1 MIESLLS
8 CGWWVAI
15 IFIIVGFIVLVKG
28 ADWLVDGA
36 SAIAKR
42 FGISDL
48 VIGLTVVAFG
58 TSMPEFVVNM
68 VSVGHGTTEL
78 AITNILGSNI
88 INTFV
93 ILGLTALV
101 YPIATHRSTRN
112 FDIPLSA
119 AAGAI
124 VLLMILPLLPQE
136 TAPGIG
142 RIEGGLLLLLFCL
155 FLFITFRNARAQ
167 EHPKEVPSDEVPSTK
182 EMSAVKAV
190 LLILCGLAGLVL
202 GGELIVDSA
211 VDIATRMGVSEAI
224 IGLTIV
230 ALGTSLPELA
240 TSVMAAFKKNSDIAM
255 GNVIGSNIFN
265 VFFVLGTSAVIR
277 PLPAYKGIEPDALM
291 AALGSFIVW
300 LSLKIDKDNKLPRWA
315 GALLLI
321 VYAGYLAYRLM
332 GI

>member
-8 CGWWVAI
+8 YGWWVGAVLI
-15 IFIIVGFIVLVKG
+15 VVGFVALVKG

-36 SAIAKR
+36 SSIAKR

-101 YPIATHRSTRN
+101 YPVATQKHTRN
-112 FDIPLSA
+112 FDIPLSIM
-119 AAGAI
+119 AGFI
-124 VLLMILPLLPQE
+124 VLVMVVFNAPWESVNGISRIGGIFLLAVFIFFLYDAGTHAKQKVETPAPEQE
-136 TAPGIG
+136 KKELSVLKAT
-142 RIEGGLLLLLFCL
+142 GLV
-155 FLFITFRNARAQ
+155 IA
-167 EHPKEVPSDEVPSTK
+167 
-182 EMSAVKAV
+182 
-190 LLILCGLAGLVL
+190 GLAGLAI

-211 VDIATRMGVSEAI
+211 VDIAQRCGVSEAI

-240 TSVMAAFKKNSDIAM
+240 TSVIAAFKHNSDIAV
-255 GNVIGSNIFN
+255 GNVFGSNIFN
-265 VFFVLGTSAVIR
+265 VFFVLGTSAVVR
-277 PLPAYKGIEPDALM
+277 PLPAYEGIELDAFM
-291 AALGSFIVW
+291 AALGSIVVW
-300 LSLKIDKDNKLPRWA
+300 FALRTNKTRILKRW
-315 GALLLI
+315 GGGVLLL
-321 VYAGYLAYRLM
+321 VYAGYLTYRLM
-332 GI
+332 YNVQ

>member
-1 MIESLLS
+1 MIQSLLNI
-8 CGWWVAI
+8 GWWVAVI
-15 IFIIVGFIVLVKG
+15 LIIVGFVALVKG

-36 SAIAKR
+36 SSIAKR

-68 VSVGHGTTEL
+68 VSVGHGTTDL

-124 VLLMILPLLPQE
+124 VLFMVLWDWPMEQTGGLC
-136 TAPGIG
+136 
-142 RIEGGLLLLLFCL
+142 RIEGIILLALFCL
-155 FLFITFRNARAQ
+155 FLFITFRNAKAQ
-167 EHPKEVPSDEVPSTK
+167 EHSKEEEVNVK
-182 EMSAVKAV
+182 EMSAGKAI
-190 LLILCGLAGLVL
+190 LLILIGLVGLAV

-211 VDIATRMGVSEAI
+211 VDLATRMGVSEAI

-265 VFFVLGTSAVIR
+265 VFFVLGTSAAIR
-277 PLPAYKGIEPDALM
+277 PLPSYQGIEVDALM

-300 LSLKIDKDNKLPRWA
+300 FALKIDKDNKLPRWA

-321 VYAGYLAYRLM
+321 VYAGYLAYRL
-332 GI
+332 I